1 MVSKYSTKG
10 ENNKKMDDPSS
21 QNLVVSL
28 IMIVIL
34 TVINAFLAGA
44 EMAFVSLNPNKIK
57 SLAEDGNKKAI
68 KVLDLLDNSDAFLS
82 AIQVGITFAGFFNS
96 AAASQAFVYRLSPYL
111 NAIPGGDVVATII
124 VTLILSYVTLV
135 LGELYPK
142 QLALQIPERYALM
155 SASSITLLKNIFK
168 PFIWLLT
175 VSTGLVKRITPIKFE
190 QKEEKITRA
199 EMKALI
205 KNSRN
210 DGVID
215 ADEFNMMRGVL
226 SLDSKAVTEIM
237 VPRVDAFMIDIN
249 EPIKE
254 ALDKIIDQSYSRIPL
269 YENEKDNLRGV
280 VTIKDVLLNLDK
292 LKKGEITLME
302 LKRDPLF
309 ILESTRVD
317 DLLLQFKESK
327 QLLAIIIDEFGGVSG
342 LVTLEDLIEEIVGEI
357 DDEYDET
364 TKHYHTIDSNTVVV
378 KGLMSLETFNHLFET
393 SLDSED
399 YDTLAGYF
407 IEQLGYIPRKEDKAV
422 IDTHTH
428 VLSVES
434 LRGNRIQSIRVKKK
448 YN

>member
-1 MVSKYSTKG
+1 M
-10 ENNKKMDDPSS
+10 EDPVS
-21 QNLVVSL
+21 QNLLGSI

-34 TVINAFLAGA
+34 TIINAFLAGA

-68 KVLDLLDNSDAFLS
+68 KVIKLLDSSDEFLS

-111 NAIPGGDVVATII
+111 SQIPGGDVIATIV
-124 VTLILSYVTLV
+124 VTLLLSYVTLV

-142 QLALQIPERYALM
+142 QLALQIPEKYALL
-155 SASSITLLKNIFK
+155 SASSIMFIKNAFK

-175 VSTGLVKRITPIKFE
+175 VSTGLVKKITPIKFE

-226 SLDSKAVTEIM
+226 SLDSKVVTEIM
-237 VPRVDAFMIDIN
+237 VPRVDAFMIDIL
-249 EPIKE
+249 EPINE
-254 ALDKIIDQSYSRIPL
+254 SLDQIIDQSYSRIPL
-269 YENEKDNLRGV
+269 YEGEKDNVRGV
-280 VTIKDVLLNLDK
+280 VTIKDVLLNLEK
-292 LKKGEITLME
+292 LKNEELSLMD
-302 LKRDPLF
+302 LKREPLF

-317 DLLLQFKESK
+317 DLLMQFKESR

-342 LVTLEDLIEEIVGEI
+342 LVTLEDLLEEIVGEI
-357 DDEYDET
+357 DDEYDER
-364 TKHYHTIDSNTVVV
+364 TKHYQTIDKDTLVV
-378 KGLMSLETFNHLFET
+378 KGLMSLETFNHLFDT
-393 SLDSED
+393 NIDSED
-399 YDTLAGYF
+399 YDTIAGYF
-407 IEQLGYIPRKEDKAV
+407 IEQLGYIPRKEDKAK
-422 IDTHTH
+422 IDINSHI
-428 VLSVES
+428 LSVES

-448 YN
+448 I